1 MENIIES
8 TVYFNDKCESLFRIK
23 TPHNMILH
31 HKLFMIICAILET
44 QVNTFFILPLLMFV
58 ITSNF
63 MVNQEFKTRLII
75 QCLSFENE
83 ETGKLPNDII
93 FNNSK
98 DLILEEGFVYYR
110 TIMTIKYIAYT
121 ILIYY
126 ATLGAL
132 I

>member
-23 TPHNMILH
+23 TPRNMILH

-44 QVNTFFILPLLMFV
+44 QVNTFFILPLLMFA

-98 DLILEEGFVYYR
+98 DLILQEGFAYYR
-110 TIMTIKYIAYT
+110 TVMTVKYIAYT

-126 ATLGAL
+126 ATLGLL